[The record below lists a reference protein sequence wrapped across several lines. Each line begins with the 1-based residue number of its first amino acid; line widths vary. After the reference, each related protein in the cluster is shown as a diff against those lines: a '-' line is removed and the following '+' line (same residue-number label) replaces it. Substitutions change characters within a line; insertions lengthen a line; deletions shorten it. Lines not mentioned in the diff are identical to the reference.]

1 MIFQRVHIL
10 LIALL
15 GSLLIS
21 GHLPLHQPDREMP
34 FAPVSMDATDSL
46 LATMDLDEK
55 LMQFFVTKQSE
66 PALSNA
72 LIIPFNAINEVGFDG
87 ERSSLSLVGI
97 DLINDPSVYTILGLP
112 KAPLLSSVKDPET
125 IYGYAL
131 QLGYVL
137 RAKGVDFVIGPS
149 LDIEINDDSPYT
161 SSHSFGNDIATVSQ
175 KAQSFV
181 DGMRTAGVMCV
192 AGHFPGL
199 GNTLRGTDPNP
210 PMIYSKRRELN
221 NRDLVPFKALIN
233 DGLQGVMMASA
244 FAPGIDSSLNTTAAS
259 SVIAHQTLT
268 EQLGFQGLA
277 WCDLSTENN
286 LQEHTVQEMFLA
298 GNDLIILSSD
308 LNVGIGALKKLMLS
322 GDLNERQIDER
333 CRRILQLKLW
343 TERKPQNVSSGVL
356 SDRMIKL
363 GLKERQLFSDALVLL
378 KNDGVLP
385 FRALDTVALAIVK
398 LSDSVNKHLTGL
410 IGRYAPADVYQLNN
424 LSLERDFQKFEAEAE
439 RYNHII
445 IIGEPTDADLEKR
458 RFGLSEHAQSI
469 IDRIAASHRTTLVW
483 NGNAKALRNV
493 QTTQRLKA
501 ILLGHE
507 VSTWSDDLTIQALFG
522 GREVK
527 GELQRKIDD
536 RFRDMAVITTEKTRL
551 AYGLPEEVGIDR
563 NDLKKI
569 DSIAKKG
576 MEEMAYPGC
585 QVWFAKDGI
594 VVMNN
599 PYGYHTYQAEISV
612 RNTDLY
618 DLASITKIAGSVAG
632 LMRLTEVG
640 KFNLDNR
647 LCDYLSEWVDT
658 TTYMQL
664 NMREILA
671 HQAGL
676 TPWIPFYTKT
686 VTKGVPRY
694 DVYSLAPSETYSLRV
709 AREFYIRSDYPD
721 KMFRQILNTDLA
733 EKKYKYSDIGYYF
746 ALRIIEKQ
754 TGLSLEQFLDST
766 YYRPLGLTT
775 MGYRPLERF
784 EKSQITPTEYDRYFR
799 NQLVHGDVHD
809 PGAAMLGGVG
819 GHAGLFSNA
828 NDLGVMMQM
837 YLNGGSYGGDR
848 FFSQEVIDNFTK
860 CQFCEDDNR
869 RGAGFDKPLTD
880 GSEGPSCGC
889 TSLDAFGHQ
898 GFTGTVTWAD
908 PEEKV
913 VYVFLSNRVYPDANN
928 KKLLE
933 LNVRTEI
940 QKAFYKAIEKGK
952 DLAVGNQSS
961 ID

>member
-1 MIFQRVHIL
+1 MIYQRVHIL
-10 LIALL
+10 LIAFL

-21 GHLPLHQPDREMP
+21 GNPPLRHPDREMP
-34 FAPVSMDATDSL
+34 FSPVSMDATDSL

-55 LMQFFVTKQSE
+55 LMQFFVAKKAE
-66 PALSNA
+66 PGFSNA
-72 LIIPFNAINEVGFDG
+72 LIIPFSAINEVGFDG

-97 DLINDPSVYTILGLP
+97 DLINDPSVYAILGLP

-131 QLGYVL
+131 QLGHVL

-161 SSHSFGNDIATVSQ
+161 SLHSFGNDIATVSE

-199 GNTLRGTDPNP
+199 GNTLRGADANP
-210 PMIYSKRRELN
+210 PMIYSKRKELN

-244 FAPGIDSSLNTTAAS
+244 FAPGMDSTLNATAAS
-259 SVIAHQTLT
+259 SIIAHQTLKG
-268 EQLGFQGLA
+268 QLGFQGLA
-277 WCDLSTENN
+277 WCDLSTEIN
-286 LQEHTVQEMFLA
+286 LQERTIQEMFLA
-298 GNDLIILSSD
+298 GNDLIILSNE
-308 LNVGIGALKKLMLS
+308 LNLGIDALKDLIRS
-322 GDLNERQIDER
+322 GTLNEQQIDER
-333 CRRILQLKLW
+333 CKRILQLKLW
-343 TERKPQNVSSGVL
+343 TERKPQLVSSGVF

-378 KNDGVLP
+378 KNDGVVP
-385 FRALDTVALAIVK
+385 FQALDTLSLAIVK
-398 LSDSVNKHLTGL
+398 LSDSTNKHLPGL
-410 IGRYAPADVYQLNN
+410 IGRYAPADVFQLNN
-424 LSLERDFQKFEAEAE
+424 MSLEKDFQIFEAKAG
-439 RYNHII
+439 RYDHII
-445 IIGEPTDADLEKR
+445 IIGEPTNADLDKR

-469 IDRIAASHRTTLVW
+469 IDRISTSHRTTLVW
-483 NGNAKALRNV
+483 NGNAKALRSIA
-493 QTTQRLKA
+493 TTSRMKA
-501 ILLGHE
+501 VLLGHE
-507 VSTWSDDLTIQALFG
+507 VSAWSDDLTIQALFG
-522 GREVK
+522 GREIK
-527 GELQRKIDD
+527 GELHRKIDD
-536 RFRDMAVITTEKTRL
+536 RFHDMPVIRTEKIRL

-576 MEEMAYPGC
+576 IEEMAYPGC

-594 VVMNN
+594 VVVNN
-599 PYGYHTYQAEISV
+599 PYGYHTYQAERSV
-612 RNTDLY
+612 KNTDLY

-632 LMRLTEVG
+632 LMRLTEEG
-640 KFNLDNR
+640 QFNLDNR

-694 DVYSLAPSETYSLRV
+694 DVYSLAASETYPLRV

-721 KMFRQILNTDLA
+721 KMFRQILNHDLA
-733 EKKYKYSDIGYYF
+733 EKTYKYSDIGYYF

-754 TGLSLEQFLDST
+754 TGTSLDRFLDST

-775 MGYRPLERF
+775 MGFRPLERF
-784 EKSQITPTEYDRYFR
+784 EKSEIAPTEYDRYFR

-819 GHAGLFSNA
+819 GHAGLFSDA

-837 YLNGGSYGGDR
+837 YLNGGFYGGQR
-848 FFSQEVIDNFTK
+848 FFGQEVIDDFTK

-908 PEEKV
+908 PDEKV

-933 LNVRTEI
+933 LNIRTEI
-940 QKAFYKAIEKGK
+940 QKEFYRAIERGK
-952 DLAVGNQSS
+952 DLATGDQSS